1 MKEYILGDIMRTKD
15 LGIAVVGSGKMGELR
30 AHIAMCHPAVGFI
43 GCSDPI
49 GSRAAEVALKV
60 GAQFHTS
67 NNEELISRPEV
78 NAVIISSS
86 EHAHVEPIIQAVE
99 LGKPVLCEKPIGLS
113 LEDADRVMEAIDRC
127 KGDVRFGYSRRFKE
141 RYLSAKEQIVQG
153 RLGTIVGGHARAYN
167 IRAQARKG
175 AERSKGLT
183 PVVYSL
189 TYYIDLICWF
199 LEGNPVIEVFARGK
213 SMNRKDGAGENVH
226 DVTWAIL
233 TCADGAVMNAGICY
247 ALPEQYPSRGLSTRV
262 ELIGTEGVMLLDGDN
277 TDQIM
282 YTERGVPH
290 VHLENQNAHMVFMG
304 SPTPGQWAVGDFW
317 GPLASET
324 RAWLDYLSTG
334 RLCAVATAADARRN
348 LEISLAIERS
358 EYSGERVRLPLER

>member
-1 MKEYILGDIMRTKD
+1 MRGKA
-15 LGIAVVGSGKMGELR
+15 LGIAVVGAGKMGELR
-30 AHIAMCHPAVGFI
+30 AHIAACHPATQFLAI
-43 GCSDPI
+43 ADADAA
-49 GSRAAEVALKV
+49 RARHVAEKMK
-60 GAQFHTS
+60 AQIHS
-67 NNEELISRPEV
+67 GDNLEVISRPEV
-78 NAVIISSS
+78 DAVIISTS
-86 EHAHVEPIIQAVE
+86 EHAHVEPIIQALE

-113 LEDADRVMEAIDRC
+113 LEDADRVIEAIERNN
-127 KGDVRFGYSRRFKE
+127 GEVRFGYSRRFKE
-141 RYLSAKEQIVQG
+141 RYLSAKEHVSQG

-167 IRAQARKG
+167 LRAQARKG
-175 AERSKGLT
+175 SERSKGLT

-189 TYYIDLICWF
+189 TYYIDLMCWF
-199 LEGNPVIEVFARGK
+199 LEGNPVVEVFARGK
-213 SMNRKDGAGENVH
+213 AMNRKDGAGEDVH
-226 DVTWAIL
+226 DVTWAIM
-233 TCADGAVMNAGICY
+233 TCADGAVINAGICY

-290 VHLENQNAHMVFMG
+290 VHLPNQDANMVFMG
-304 SPTPGQWAVGDFW
+304 SPTPGQWAAGDFW

-334 RLCAVATAADARRN
+334 RPCVLATAADARRN

-358 EYSGERVRLPLER
+358 EYSGDRVRLPLER

>member
-1 MKEYILGDIMRTKD
+1 MRSKV
-15 LGIAVVGSGKMGELR
+15 LGIAVVGAGKIGELR
-30 AHIAMCHPAVGFI
+30 AHMAMCHPGVRFLAV
-43 GCSDPI
+43 SDTDAA
-49 GSRAAEVALKV
+49 RANYVAAKV
-60 GAQFHTS
+60 GAQIHS
-67 NNEELISRPEV
+67 RNNLDVISHPEV
-78 NAVIISSS
+78 DAVIISTS
-86 EHAHVEPIIQAVE
+86 EHAHVEPIVQAVE

-113 LEDADRVMEAIDRC
+113 LEEADCVIEAIERNG
-127 KGDVRFGYSRRFKE
+127 GDVRFGYSRRFKE
-141 RYLSAKEQIVQG
+141 RYLTAKEQVRQG

-167 IRAQARKG
+167 LRAQARKG
-175 AERSKGLT
+175 AERSRGLT

-189 TYYIDLICWF
+189 TYYIDLMCWF

-213 SMNRKDGAGENVH
+213 AMNRKDGAGENVH

-233 TCADGAVMNAGICY
+233 TCADGAVINAGICY
-247 ALPEQYPSRGLSTRV
+247 ALPEQYPSRGLSTRI

-282 YTERGVPH
+282 YTERAVPH
-290 VHLENQNAHMVFMG
+290 VHLPNQDAKMVFMG

-334 RLCAVATAADARRN
+334 RQCVLATATDARRN

-358 EYSGERVRLPLER
+358 EYSGERVRLPLEKA

>member
-1 MKEYILGDIMRTKD
+1 MALAGRQIKLDHIAQQVSGGRMHSKT
-15 LGIAVVGSGKMGELR
+15 LGIAVVGAGKMGELR
-30 AHIAMCHPAVGFI
+30 AHIAMCHPAVQFLAI
-43 GCSDPI
+43 ADADAA
-49 GSRAAEVALKV
+49 RAAHVAEKA
-60 GAQFHTS
+60 GAQFHS
-67 NNEELISRPEV
+67 SDNLDVVSRPEV

-113 LEDADRVMEAIDRC
+113 LEDADRVMEAIERNN
-127 KGDVRFGYSRRFKE
+127 GNVRFGYSRRFKE
-141 RYLSAKEQIVQG
+141 RYLSAKEHLTQG

-167 IRAQARKG
+167 LRAQARKG

-189 TYYIDLICWF
+189 TYYIDLMCWF
-199 LEGNPVIEVFARGK
+199 LEGNPVVEVFARGK
-213 SMNRKDGAGENVH
+213 AMKRQDGAGENVH

-233 TCADGAVMNAGICY
+233 TCSDGAVINAGICY

-277 TDQIM
+277 TD
-282 YTERGVPH
+282 
-290 VHLENQNAHMVFMG
+290 
-304 SPTPGQWAVGDFW
+304 GDFW

-334 RLCAVATAADARRN
+334 RPCVLATAADARRN

-358 EYSGERVRLPLER
+358 EYSGERVRLPLEK